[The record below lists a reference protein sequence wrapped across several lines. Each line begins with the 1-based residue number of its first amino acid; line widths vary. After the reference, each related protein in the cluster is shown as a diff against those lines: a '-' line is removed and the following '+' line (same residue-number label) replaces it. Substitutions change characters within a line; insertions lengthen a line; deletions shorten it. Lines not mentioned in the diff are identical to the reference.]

1 MTTPDETTDPEQVGT
16 AGTAEPEPAPSAPAD
31 DDTADETGQD
41 DAGAAPVDDLPEG
54 AEDDSF
60 DGGDVGGDDEDPGT
74 AQPDA
79 PHDATSEA

>member
-1 MTTPDETTDPEQVGT
+1 MTTPDETTG
-16 AGTAEPEPAPSAPAD
+16 PEPAPSAPPAD
-31 DDTADETGQD
+31 EGLNGPDDTADETGQD

-79 PHDATSEA
+79 PHDATPEA